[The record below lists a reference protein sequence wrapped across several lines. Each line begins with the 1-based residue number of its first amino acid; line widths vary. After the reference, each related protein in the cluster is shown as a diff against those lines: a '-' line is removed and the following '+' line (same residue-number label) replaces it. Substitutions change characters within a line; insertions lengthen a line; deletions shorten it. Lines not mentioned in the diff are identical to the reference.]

1 MVKQGDDWVTDFE
14 KNLLEVER
22 NDKDA
27 SKPVARHSNLPNNSK
42 QHMVVCLLSLKKIIF
57 QIGTLNPYRGNER
70 FPFN

>member
-42 QHMVVCLLSLKKIIF
+42 QHMVVCLLSLKKNY
-57 QIGTLNPYRGNER
+57 LSNRHS
-70 FPFN
+70 